1 MAPSL
6 TRPSSQAVARLI
18 ADGLRIICAP
28 GSVIELRIPNVDD
41 KKGRTDSGYFEN
53 FDQAAICAARYD
65 GRADGVYITLNPT
78 HPALLARAENRVRE
92 WAKASTSDDYIDRR
106 IWLPID
112 IDPCV
117 SGKKRPAG
125 ISSSDPEHHAAL
137 ARAGEIQE
145 WLTLQGWPTPVVADS
160 GNGAALLYAID
171 LPNDDESRDLIQRCV
186 QALAT
191 AFDNALCDID
201 TAVYNAAR
209 IWKVYGTLAGKGDST
224 ADRPHRRAAIL
235 SAPAERQI
243 VGLDLLRA
251 LARRV
256 LPETEREAGTSSS
269 KGGIGDDIGAYL
281 DKHGLRVASE
291 KTHGDR
297 TIYVLEE
304 CPFNKEHRAPDACV
318 TQEGN
323 GKLGFHCFHNGCQGN
338 GWKTLREKL
347 EPGIYEEKP
356 RPTPTALVIVDG
368 VAHCPVCNTQV
379 RRSKFAYNGTGE
391 PGWYCPP
398 CNTRATQWPASAY
411 TPSAKAVPVTVDT
424 ATGEIKEPGRYVDLR
439 PWQDQGVTLAELQH
453 KQFAPEVWVIENI
466 LPEGACVFAAKYKS
480 KKSWLSLALG
490 CAVAMGGRALGR
502 LNVEQG
508 RVLYLDLEGKQQRIQ
523 KRTRA
528 MLGVHNIPWPD
539 NFHVFTKWP
548 QGEAGL
554 AQIEEWFKAYPDT
567 RLCVV
572 DVLNNF
578 RRPMDRNDSFYDYD
592 RTTVQPIN
600 DMFEHY
606 HAACL
611 LVHHFNKAKG
621 NSDVFD
627 SLTGSTGLPSAV
639 NTLWAFERD
648 PNESA
653 LTKFSMRGRDLENDE
668 PLALRWDDYLT
679 QHIIEGPAAEVATSA
694 ERKEI
699 LRLLDDDMPRSP
711 KEIAA
716 EAGKTVAAVQQL
728 LRKLVNEG
736 LIDKQGYGKYARI
749 HKVDQTDQSDQSRKS
764 AQSDYSDRQGSNSDR
779 EGQGRSEFT
788 ARPTGVNPNS
798 DRSDRSTVK
807 GGVVERVRDAGWSQ
821 ERGDDGRYRMTHPTL
836 GVTQW
841 HRVPFHAMNEA
852 DGISGPVNHTIPE
865 GY

>member
-1 MAPSL
+1 MTPPTRQQQAIQAIAASLRALVAPE
-6 TRPSSQAVARLI
+6 
-18 ADGLRIICAP
+18 
-28 GSVIELRIPNVDD
+28 SVIEIRVPKVDG
-41 KKGRTDSGYFEN
+41 KKRTDSGYFN
-53 FDQAAICAARYD
+53 DMDAAAAAAAKYN
-65 GRADGVYITLNPT
+65 GRADGVYFTLNPVMT
-78 HPALLARAENRVRE
+78 ALLSRASNRIAE
-92 WAKASTSDDYIDRR
+92 WAELTTSDDHIDRR
-106 IWLPID
+106 IWLPVD
-112 IDPCV
+112 VDPRV
-117 SGKKRPAG
+117 NKRKRPAG
-125 ISSSDPEHHAAL
+125 ISSADEEHDAAL
-137 ARAGEIQE
+137 ARAAAIRE
-145 WLTLQGWPTPVVADS
+145 WLSLQGWPEPVVADS
-160 GNGAALLYAID
+160 GNGGALLYAID
-171 LPNDDESRDLIQRCV
+171 LPNDAASTELVKRCLEALVVAFNDE
-186 QALAT
+186 
-191 AFDNALCDID
+191 LCDID
-201 TAVYNAAR
+201 TAVFNAAR
-209 IWKVYGTLAGKGDST
+209 IWKVYGTVAGKGDST
-224 ADRPHRRAAIL
+224 EDRPHRRSAIL
-235 SAPAERQI
+235 SAPEQCAPVPLAYLQ
-243 VGLDLLRA
+243 A

-256 LPETEREAGTSSS
+256 LPETERDTTDATRRSSM
-269 KGGIGDDIGAYL
+269 GDVRTYLEGHGIAI
-281 DKHGLRVASE
+281 HNE
-291 KTHGDR
+291 KTMGDR
-297 TIYVLEE
+297 AVYVLEE
-304 CPFNKEHRAPDACV
+304 CPFNADHRAPDSCV
-318 TQEGN
+318 TRATN
-323 GKLGFHCFHNGCQGN
+323 GKLGFHCFHDSCQGHT
-338 GWKTLREKL
+338 WKTLREKL
-347 EPGIYEEKP
+347 EPGVYDEKP
-356 RPTPTALVIVDG
+356 KAAAAPALVIVDG
-368 VAHCPVCNTQV
+368 VAQCPVCATRI
-379 RRSKFAYNGTGE
+379 RRSKFTYAGTGE
-391 PGWYCPP
+391 PGWYCPG
-398 CNTRATQWPASAY
+398 CNTRAMRWPADAY
-411 TPSAKAVPVTVDT
+411 TPVMNGIHAPTIGAVKEVGRPV
-424 ATGEIKEPGRYVDLR
+424 ELR
-439 PWQDQGVTLAELQH
+439 PWQEQGVTLAELQH

-502 LNVEQG
+502 LHVEQG

-554 AQIEEWFKAYPDT
+554 AQLEEWFKAYPDT

-578 RRPMDRNDSFYDYD
+578 RRPMDKHDSFYDYD

-600 DMFEHY
+600 ELFEHY

-639 NTLWAFERD
+639 NTMWAFERD

-653 LTKFSMRGRDLENDE
+653 LTKFSMRGRDLENDD

-699 LRLLDDDMPRSP
+699 LRLLDDDIPRSP

-716 EAGKTVAAVQQL
+716 EAGKTVAAIQQL

-749 HKVDQTDQSDQSRKS
+749 RKHDQTDQSDQSRKS
-764 AQSDYSDRQGSNSDR
+764 AQTDYSDRGGVNSDR
-779 EGQGRSEFT
+779 GGSEFA
-788 ARPTGVNPNS
+788 ARPNGVNPNS
-798 DRSDRSTVK
+798 DRSDRFMV
-807 GGVVERVRDAGWSQ
+807 GGIVDRVRAAGWTQ
-821 ERGDDGRYRMTHPTL
+821 ERGDDGRYRMAHPTL
-836 GVTQW
+836 GTTQW
-841 HRVPFHAMNEA
+841 YKVPFHAMSEA